1 MARFPRRRRSHSS
14 FYAAPMAAPAQGI
27 ATKRK
32 LGASW
37 WAQAWIAA
45 LENLLGGDAGRLA
58 RGRTYARG
66 GRVSHVEIVGDTVT
80 ARVTGSRIYQVTIT
94 LRALPAAAWQAAITA
109 MAGQASF
116 AAALLNGTMPQNVDE
131 VFRSTGSTL
140 FPTTRA
146 ELRTTCTCPD
156 WGDPCKHVAAVHYL
170 IGDSL
175 DNDPFLL
182 FELRGHTKQQLL
194 AALRTARL
202 GAAPEIAPANKP
214 KRTAAARRAKSAP
227 AAAEAYDQ
235 LPTVVPTLQFS
246 YTAPSTPGAAMQ
258 QLGTPAGWTAAES
271 PSELLGPLVVAAAEF
286 AQRVANADPETAAM
300 LAESPTRR
308 RPESAK

>member
-146 ELRTTCTCPD
+146 ELRTTCTCP
-156 WGDPCKHVAAVHYL
+156 
-170 IGDSL
+170 
-175 DNDPFLL
+175 N
-182 FELRGHTKQQLL
+182 
-194 AALRTARL
+194 
-202 GAAPEIAPANKP
+202 
-214 KRTAAARRAKSAP
+214 
-227 AAAEAYDQ
+227 
-235 LPTVVPTLQFS
+235 
-246 YTAPSTPGAAMQ
+246 
-258 QLGTPAGWTAAES
+258 
-271 PSELLGPLVVAAAEF
+271 
-286 AQRVANADPETAAM
+286 
-300 LAESPTRR
+300 
-308 RPESAK
+308 